1 MVEKIRWDQKRQQ
14 SRGAVIPFP
23 SSNFS
28 SRGSTEK
35 LECNGDET
43 QDLMACLPLTAPCE
57 GRSLPKHSWEP
68 ALISG
73 NGSEGKLGNGVP

>member
-73 NGSEGKLGNGVP
+73 NRSEGKLGNGVP